1 MRNFKAV
8 WSVGSAMLI
17 LSGAAMA
24 QGLPAGVAFGSAG
37 VSTGCTLGDANTC
50 KVIAGGTNGF
60 VQRQFSVG
68 SKTYIQTVI
77 DDAVKS
83 GFSSEDFVQLQSQGS
98 VQGVASKLTID
109 QTASGFKTTSNIM
122 AGWAHSSGLTGKTT
136 ANIDL
141 SIGDAG
147 VTGQNNAFKSDF
159 KVSTEFDGA
168 NATNPNTIG
177 FLQVDQSAGLGATA
191 DKQVFRTIIKPAA
204 TDQAA
209 AFKMVGDPG
218 TGVSWTKGQMIQA
231 TWVGQ
236 SISGIG
242 AFSTESVQN
251 IANPASPTATFATS
265 LVDAKPAN
273 WTAGGVMTTEFG
285 AAPTF

>member
-24 QGLPAGVAFGSAG
+24 QGLPTGVAFGTNG
-37 VSTGCTLGDANTC
+37 VSATCGLGDPNSC

-60 VQRQFSVG
+60 VQRQFSVSG
-68 SKTYIQTVI
+68 KTYIQTVI
-77 DDAVKS
+77 DDATKS

-109 QTASGFKTTSNIM
+109 QSASGFKTTSNIM

-141 SIGDAG
+141 TISDKGG
-147 VTGQNNAFKSDF
+147 TLPNNAFSSGF
-159 KVSTEFDGA
+159 KVSTEFDGT
-168 NATNPNTIG
+168 NATTPNKIG
-177 FLQVDQSAGLGATA
+177 FLQVDQSAELGAA
-191 DKQVFRTIIKPAA
+191 GDKQVFRTIIQPAA
-204 TDQAA
+204 TTVA

-218 TGVSWTKGQMIQA
+218 TGVSWTKGTDMVQA

-236 SISGIG
+236 NITGIG
-242 AFSTESVQN
+242 AFSTESAQN
-251 IANPASPTATFATS
+251 ITNAASPTATFATS
-265 LVDAKPAN
+265 LVSATPAN
-273 WTAGGVMTTEFG
+273 WTAGGPMAAEFG
-285 AAPTF
+285 TAPTF